1 MLSRPPSIERRVCAP
16 SSELMSMRVASSA
29 PSSTSTSSQLSLCF
43 AEISQ
48 MKKKEF
54 QGEIWEEWA
63 LTYGRNGSSERKN
76 TSASESRGV
85 GGRPKAAGAPN
96 PECGAPK
103 LPRGGAPC
111 GGAPCGGGAPK
122 AEAPGA
128 PAHCCWSPI
137 I

>member
-1 MLSRPPSIERRVCAP
+1 MSVCAPNEKRELISDVWGKRGATYGEKGVCRRINKNGKFASPPSLALRWSSPTMLSRPPSIERRVCAP

-63 LTYGRNGSSERKN
+63 LTYGRNGVE
-76 TSASESRGV
+76 
-85 GGRPKAAGAPN
+85 
-96 PECGAPK
+96 
-103 LPRGGAPC
+103 
-111 GGAPCGGGAPK
+111 
-122 AEAPGA
+122 
-128 PAHCCWSPI
+128 
-137 I
+137 